1 MDLCNELETIL
12 NTLLLSK
19 LTKFLSYDKYD
30 ILVAIENSQN
40 RDYDCSLHP
49 IFSNITIEILLN
61 RFANFKKI
69 TYVV

>member
-40 RDYDCSLHP
+40 RDYDCSLHT
-49 IFSNITIEILLN
+49 IFNNITIEILLN

>member
-40 RDYDCSLHP
+40 RDYDCS
-49 IFSNITIEILLN
+49 
-61 RFANFKKI
+61 
-69 TYVV
+69 